1 VVYLAFVAVGSEGGV
16 LVVAHALFLGKYS
29 IVTRLF
35 YYFV

>member
-1 VVYLAFVAVGSEGGV
+1 MVYLAFVAVGSEGGV
-16 LVVAHALFLGKYS
+16 LVVAYVLVLGKYS